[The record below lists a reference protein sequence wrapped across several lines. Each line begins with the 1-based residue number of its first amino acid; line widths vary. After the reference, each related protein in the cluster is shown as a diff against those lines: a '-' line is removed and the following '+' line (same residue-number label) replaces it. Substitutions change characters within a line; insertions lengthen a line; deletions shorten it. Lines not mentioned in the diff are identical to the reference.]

1 MADPPVERERAWVAA
16 GEGDAADVGLVAREE
31 WVSVEEPLEIRV
43 ESPGRSEPVS
53 VAVTMRTPG
62 HEADLAVGFL
72 FTEGLLRSREDLAKP
87 SVREV
92 LPGVGACNVVTVRLR
107 SPFDPSALTRH
118 FYATSSC
125 GVCGKASIEQVERAV
140 TTIGPG
146 AMLRAEVLR
155 AMPAA
160 LRAGQDQFARTGGL
174 HAIGLFSL
182 EGALELLREDVGRHN
197 AMDKVIGR
205 RVLEGRIPLART
217 AVMASGRVSFE
228 LVQKAAMAGVPFVCA
243 VSAPTSLAIRA
254 AERFGVTLVAFVREG
269 RFTVY
274 AHPERIG

>member
-1 MADPPVERERAWVAA
+1 MAEPPIERVWVRVVTGGVDP
-16 GEGDAADVGLVAREE
+16 ADETNSEREE

-43 ESPGRSEPVS
+43 ESPGQSEPVS

-62 HEADLAVGFL
+62 HEAELAVGFL
-72 FTEGLLRSREDLAKP
+72 FTEGLLRSREQLDRP

-92 LPGVGACNVVTVRLR
+92 LPGVGPCNVVTVRLR
-107 SPFDPSALTRH
+107 EPFDARGLTRH

-125 GVCGKASIEQVERAV
+125 GVCGKASLDQVERAAE
-140 TTIGPG
+140 TIGPG
-146 AMLRAEVLR
+146 AFLRREVLR

-160 LRAGQDQFARTGGL
+160 LRAGQAQFARTGGL
-174 HAIGLFSL
+174 HGIGLFSL
-182 EGALELLREDVGRHN
+182 DGALELLREDVGRHN
-197 AMDKVIGR
+197 AMDKAIGR
-205 RVLEGRIPLART
+205 RVLEGGVPLGRT

-228 LVQKAAMAGVPFVCA
+228 LVQKAAMAGAPIVCA

-254 AERFGVTLVAFVREG
+254 AERLGITLVAFVREG

-274 AHPERIG
+274 AHPERIV